1 MIEFIL
7 NSHTLFI
14 INLIVIGIYMLI
26 DISIS
31 SSITYKISLF
41 IKALIFAI
49 FAYLPS
55 PVIQII
61 TFYMLVLALIRR
73 MVWKR

>member
-73 MVWKR
+73 VIWKY

>member
-31 SSITYKISLF
+31 SSVTYKISLF

-73 MVWKR
+73 VIWKY